1 MTNEI
6 KCAIINTE
14 RKREVIK
21 MRLIHYAVFNKTTK
35 KRVYTN
41 CDQRKCQEYLD
52 KMQDKENYT
61 IGYKWLS
68 I

>member
-1 MTNEI
+1 
-6 KCAIINTE
+6 
-14 RKREVIK
+14 

-35 KRVYTN
+35 ERLYTN
-41 CDQRKCQEYLD
+41 CDQAKCQEYLD
-52 KMQDKENYT
+52 KMPNKENYT